1 MFAKL
6 LKHEWKA
13 TWGILGVLSL
23 CALGASAVGA
33 LMIRLL
39 QTQAGEEFF
48 EPFQGVMIMMLMF
61 IILGLVVYYFG
72 ANLVLYHRFYKNK
85 FTDEGYL
92 TFTLPAKSW
101 QILLASMV
109 NIAIWMVI
117 ITVVLGAGIVIML
130 GIGLAEQ
137 WEEIWELEKM
147 IFEGLD
153 DIMDMTAQLVSSAIS
168 AVANIAVVLCCITV
182 GATIAKKHKIL
193 AAIGIYYGASVLQ
206 NMISSILMAFV
217 LFDESVNSVEQFGAQ
232 MNALTICSGVMY
244 LAFGVGAFFLANHL
258 IDRKLNLP

>member
-23 CALGASAVGA
+23 CALGASVVGA
-33 LMIRLL
+33 LMIRML
-39 QTQAGEEFF
+39 QTQAGEEYSD
-48 EPFQGVMIMMLMF
+48 PFQSIMVMMLMA

-101 QILLASMV
+101 EILLASMV
-109 NIAIWMVI
+109 NIIIWMVI
-117 ITVVLGAGIVIML
+117 IAVVLGLGILIML
-130 GIGLAEQ
+130 GIGLAEY
-137 WEEIWELEKM
+137 WEEIWDLEM
-147 IFEGLD
+147 TIFEGLD
-153 DIMDMTAQLVSSAIS
+153 DIMDMTAQFVSSAIS
-168 AVANIAVVLCCITV
+168 GISNIAVLLCCITI

-193 AAIGIYYGASVLQ
+193 AAIGIYYGVSVLK
-206 NMISSILMAFV
+206 NMVSSVLMAFV
-217 LFDESVNSVEQFGAQ
+217 LFDESMNSMEQFGEQ
-232 MNALTICSGVMY
+232 MNALTICNGVMY
-244 LAFGVGAFFLANHL
+244 LAFGAAAFFLANHL

>member
-23 CALGASAVGA
+23 CALGASVVGA
-33 LMIRLL
+33 LMIRMLE
-39 QTQAGEEFF
+39 TQAGEEYF
-48 EPFQGVMIMMLMF
+48 EPFQGIMVMMLMA

-101 QILLASMV
+101 EILLASMV
-109 NIAIWMVI
+109 NILIWMVI
-117 ITVVLGAGIVIML
+117 IAVVLGIGIVIML
-130 GIGLAEQ
+130 GIGLAEH
-137 WEEIWELEKM
+137 WEEIWDLEM
-147 IFEGLD
+147 TIFEGLD

-168 AVANIAVVLCCITV
+168 GIANVAVLLCCITI

-193 AAIGIYYGASVLQ
+193 AAIGIYYGASVLK
-206 NMISSILMAFV
+206 NMVSSVLMAFI
-217 LFDESVNSVEQFGAQ
+217 LFDESVHSMEQFGAQ
-232 MNALTICSGVMY
+232 MNILTICNGVMY

-258 IDRKLNLP
+258 INRKLNLP

>member
-23 CALGASAVGA
+23 CALGASVVGA
-33 LMIRLL
+33 LMIRMLE
-39 QTQAGEEFF
+39 TQAGEDYF
-48 EPFQGVMIMMLMF
+48 EPFQSIMVMMLMA

-101 QILLASMV
+101 EILLASMV
-109 NIAIWMVI
+109 NILIWMVI
-117 ITVVLGAGIVIML
+117 IAVVLGIGIVIML
-130 GIGLAEQ
+130 GIGLAED
-137 WEEIWELEKM
+137 WEEIWDLAM
-147 IFEGLD
+147 TIFEGMD

-168 AVANIAVVLCCITV
+168 GIANVAVLLCCITI

-193 AAIGIYYGASVLQ
+193 AAIGIYYGASVLK
-206 NMISSILMAFV
+206 NMVSSVLMAFI
-217 LFDESVNSVEQFGAQ
+217 LFDESVHSVEQFGAQ
-232 MNALTICSGVMY
+232 MNILTICNGVMY
-244 LAFGVGAFFLANHL
+244 LAFGVGAFFLANHQ
-258 IDRKLNLP
+258 INRKLNLP

>member
-23 CALGASAVGA
+23 CALGASVVGA
-33 LMIRLL
+33 LMIRMLE
-39 QTQAGEEFF
+39 TQAGEDYF
-48 EPFQGVMIMMLMF
+48 EPFQGIMVMMLMA

-101 QILLASMV
+101 EILLASMV
-109 NIAIWMVI
+109 NILIWMVI
-117 ITVVLGAGIVIML
+117 IAVVLGIGIVIML
-130 GIGLAEQ
+130 GIGLAEH
-137 WEEIWELEKM
+137 WEEIWDLEM
-147 IFEGLD
+147 TIFEGLD
-153 DIMDMTAQLVSSAIS
+153 DIMDMTAQLVSSTIS
-168 AVANIAVVLCCITV
+168 GIANVAVLLCCITI

-193 AAIGIYYGASVLQ
+193 AAIGIYYGASVLK
-206 NMISSILMAFV
+206 NMVSSILMAFV

-232 MNALTICSGVMY
+232 MNALNICSGLMY